1 MRKLTATLGIIL
13 ALQIVLVFAVNFW
26 SQRRVAGGPE
36 PSLVGASLAQADS
49 ITIEEKGKSPFL
61 LSKKGDRFVIPSL
74 FDYPASTTTV
84 DKVIHAFQ
92 DFKGGWP
99 VATTSD
105 ARQRFHVDAADF
117 EKKVTFK
124 KGSKV
129 LAELFLGTAPSYRK
143 QHVRLADKSEIYVM
157 TIDPF
162 DTSARAEDWLDRDFY
177 SVDAEKASALTIA
190 QFSLEKIK
198 DKWMLVEDGKPVEIA
213 QPLAITAF
221 NKAAGIKVSAVE
233 GVEAPPYIKPDSP
246 ALSVGI
252 KLTAGGNRDYKI
264 FNGDKPD
271 YYILKSAADSFY
283 VRIDSFYVKELT
295 SLKKEDLKKTAPKP
309 PDPKEVRAPAKP

>member
-1 MRKLTATLGIIL
+1 MRKLTSTLGIIL
-13 ALQIVLVFAVNFW
+13 AVQVVLVFAVNFC
-26 SQRRVAGGPE
+26 SQRPGAGGPE

-49 ITIEEKGKSPFL
+49 ITIEEKGKKPFV

-74 FDYPASTTTV
+74 FDYPASSTTV

-105 ARQRFHVDAADF
+105 ARQRFRVDVADF

-124 KGSKV
+124 KGSTV
-129 LAELFLGTAPSYRK
+129 LAELYLGTSPSYRK
-143 QHVRLADKSEIYVM
+143 QHVRLSDKSDIYVI

-162 DTSARAEDWLDRDFY
+162 DTSVRAEDWLDRDLY
-177 SVDAEKASALTIA
+177 SVEADKASALTIA
-190 QFSLEKIK
+190 QFSLEKTK

-221 NKAAGIKVSAVE
+221 NKAAGMKVSAVE

-252 KLTAGGNRDYKI
+252 KLTAGGRRDYKI

-271 YYILKSAADSFY
+271 YYILKSAGDSFY
-283 VRIDSFYVKELT
+283 ARIDSFYVKELT
-295 SLKKEDLKKTAPKP
+295 SLKKDDLKKA
-309 PDPKEVRAPAKP
+309 DPKQVDPNKVPAPARP